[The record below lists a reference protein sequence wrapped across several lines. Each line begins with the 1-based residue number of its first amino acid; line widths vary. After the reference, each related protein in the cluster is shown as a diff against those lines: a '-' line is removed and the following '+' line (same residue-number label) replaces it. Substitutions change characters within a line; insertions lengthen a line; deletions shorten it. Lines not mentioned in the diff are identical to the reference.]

1 MRYRIEY
8 ADGRY
13 CNFANGRAELLNWLI
28 KAVCRIPSW
37 KHTGIISV
45 QHKEGAYGYRYRKTG

>member
-13 CNFANGRAELLNWLI
+13 CNFANKRKSPTSAKYI
-28 KAVCRIPSW
+28 KAVCQIPSW
-37 KHTGIISV
+37 KHTGIISA
-45 QHKEGAYGYRYRKTG
+45 QHKEGRLWVQI